1 MNSENSSPLSS
12 KRRRLEVGLLMNLE
26 VLHWSD
32 NTTTLNWFHGGVPSK
47 SYGPIEGR
55 LSMPEALA
63 WLSINLRD

>member
-1 MNSENSSPLSS
+1 MT
-12 KRRRLEVGLLMNLE
+12 LEI
-26 VLHWSD
+26 LHWSD
-32 NTTTLNWFHGGVPSK
+32 NTTTLNWFREGVPSK